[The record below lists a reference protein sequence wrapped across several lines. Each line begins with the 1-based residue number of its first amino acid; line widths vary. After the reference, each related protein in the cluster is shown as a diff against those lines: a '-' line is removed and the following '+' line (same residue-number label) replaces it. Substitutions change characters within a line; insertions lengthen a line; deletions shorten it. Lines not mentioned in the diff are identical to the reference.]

1 MKENYMSVHDDLK
14 QLSSRN
20 PKGMGAKS
28 TRAVA
33 IDTDMAVAARTI
45 AEKNR
50 VTINSVVSYAILR
63 LTQEIERGL
72 PMQAQGDSTFTGFSE
87 RAA

>member
-1 MKENYMSVHDDLK
+1 MKENHMSVHDDLK

-33 IDTDMAVAARTI
+33 IDTDMAVAAHHSRK
-45 AEKNR
+45 EPR
-50 VTINSVVSYAILR
+50 HYQLGSVVRNSPPN
-63 LTQEIERGL
+63 T
-72 PMQAQGDSTFTGFSE
+72 GD
-87 RAA
+87 